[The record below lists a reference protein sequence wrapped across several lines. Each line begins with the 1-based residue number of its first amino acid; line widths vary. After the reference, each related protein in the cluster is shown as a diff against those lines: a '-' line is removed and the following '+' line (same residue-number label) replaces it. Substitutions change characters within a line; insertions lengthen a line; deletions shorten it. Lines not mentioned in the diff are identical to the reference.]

1 MGEDDPTAEF
11 AAGTAPENMIRQPP
25 LLRGDRRSGKPQPLP
40 NKRLEKSAIGTPPF
54 WHPSPDSDA
63 TLPDALV
70 TRCGEPLEPIG
81 SSRPL
86 GATLPVVAIGS
97 TTDGVDEAPDR
108 TPWD

>member
-40 NKRLEKSAIGTPPF
+40 NKRLEKPATGT
-54 WHPSPDSDA
+54 
-63 TLPDALV
+63 
-70 TRCGEPLEPIG
+70 GEPLEPMG

-86 GATLPVVAIGS
+86 GATLPIVAIGS